1 MSYASLYSNGFQ
13 ELSEELFDD
22 EEEVSKPFNPY
33 AFVERLCMRPDIFA
47 TDRNML
53 FLKSE
58 TCCIILSVILGIVLN
73 NVKGMTTDIGPDF
86 MGHFPTL
93 ANNSNNSPVTILP
106 GAIER
111 NNIKEPPEVQKPPKM
126 TVKRSLNRKYSGA
139 GGVSGGG
146 GDYRS
151 RIMKTGILQCM
162 NNGMISSLLSS
173 TGDICAKGGYSDK
186 IDAILS
192 GAGGLKAGGASSA
205 GRRGAAGIG
214 VGNGYGSGYG
224 GGSAQESVND
234 LLNNLME
241 PGSNALV
248 LKKPGGRIELNLSN
262 PSVLHPLI
270 GGRSRASI
278 MLVVQ
283 QNLQALRYAY
293 NKRLQEKPGLKGK
306 IMIRFAIDE
315 FGKVIFCDIVS
326 SSLPDRS
333 LEHTVVSQIR
343 TWVFDKI
350 DKPGDVTEVE
360 YPFVF
365 SL

>member
-1 MSYASLYSNGFQ
+1 
-13 ELSEELFDD
+13 
-22 EEEVSKPFNPY
+22 
-33 AFVERLCMRPDIFA
+33 
-47 TDRNML
+47 
-53 FLKSE
+53 
-58 TCCIILSVILGIVLN
+58 
-73 NVKGMTTDIGPDF
+73 
-86 MGHFPTL
+86 
-93 ANNSNNSPVTILP
+93 
-106 GAIER
+106 
-111 NNIKEPPEVQKPPKM
+111 
-126 TVKRSLNRKYSGA
+126 
-139 GGVSGGG
+139 
-146 GDYRS
+146 
-151 RIMKTGILQCM
+151 MKTGILQCM

-192 GAGGLKAGGASSA
+192 GAGGLKTGGASSA

-214 VGNGYGSGYG
+214 NGNGYGSGYG
-224 GGSAQESVND
+224 GGSGQESVNEM
-234 LLNNLME
+234 LNNLMA
-241 PGSNALV
+241 PGSGTLV
-248 LKKPGGRIELNLSN
+248 LKKHTGKIELSLSN

-315 FGKVIFCDIVS
+315 FGKVIFCDIAG
-326 SSLPDRS
+326 SSLPDRG
-333 LEHTVVSQIR
+333 LEQTVVSQIR
-343 TWVFDKI
+343 SWVFDKI